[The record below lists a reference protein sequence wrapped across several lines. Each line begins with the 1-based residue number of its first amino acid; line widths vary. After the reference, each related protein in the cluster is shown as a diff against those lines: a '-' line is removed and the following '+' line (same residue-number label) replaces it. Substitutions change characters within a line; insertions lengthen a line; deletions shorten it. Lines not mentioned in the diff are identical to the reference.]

1 MKKRIWELDV
11 LRGIWILLM
20 FAIHIGFDLVVL
32 FEAVE
37 LKNPTLFN
45 LSQEWGGDLFL
56 VISGI
61 CVTLGSHPVKRGL
74 QVLVCGLVITAV
86 TAGMYLLGIAD
97 GSILIC
103 FGVLHCLGCCML
115 LWPLFQNQ
123 KTWVLCTV
131 GLALF
136 LLGQYLLAYVRA
148 DFPWLLPFG
157 VMYWGFSSVDYFPLL
172 PNFGSFLIGAC
183 IGRTVY
189 RDKATLF
196 PKVNPRNPIIRFFTF
211 FGKHSLIIYMIHQPI
226 IAGVLW
232 LILRA
237 V

>member
-1 MKKRIWELDV
+1 MKKRIWELDA
-11 LRGIWILLM
+11 LRGICILSMLV
-20 FAIHIGFDLVVL
+20 IHAVSDLTVL
-32 FEAVE
+32 FQAAE
-37 LKNPTLFN
+37 LRHPALFTFV
-45 LSQEWGGDLFL
+45 QAWGGSLFL
-56 VISGI
+56 IISGI
-61 CVTLGSHPVKRGL
+61 CATLGSHPVKRGL

-86 TAGMYLLGIAD
+86 TGGMYFAGLAD
-97 GSILIC
+97 GSILIF

-123 KTWVLCTV
+123 KPWVLCTV
-131 GLALF
+131 GLTLF

-157 VMYWGFSSVDYFPLL
+157 VMYWGFASVDYFPLL

-211 FGKHSLIIYMIHQPI
+211 FGKHSLMIYMIHQPI